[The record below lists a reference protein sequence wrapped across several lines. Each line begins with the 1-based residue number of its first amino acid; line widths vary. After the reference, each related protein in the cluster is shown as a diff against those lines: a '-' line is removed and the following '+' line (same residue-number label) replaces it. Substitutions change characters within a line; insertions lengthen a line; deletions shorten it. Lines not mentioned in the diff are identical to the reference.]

1 MASAARQQQMQ
12 PQPGQRPQLGGGKG
26 RPNPAQ
32 KPITTMPVPP
42 QGGFGK
48 IASQM
53 GTQMGGLQPGA
64 TFMGGTV
71 TPDTIGPNGQRVG
84 GVMPPQLGGLQPM
97 QPQPPQLGGG
107 KGQPGT
113 PSNVPAYAQPYI
125 NDMMQKQVQLTHE
138 LPNQLGAATA
148 YPFQQ
153 PSQLGAA
160 AGGLG
165 GGKGQPGQMGGLSG
179 MSDLQRQAL
188 QQGEMT
194 NPYIRPDAGIYDAVG
209 REMPGGMGDQ
219 NRAQVMPMRNDMD
232 SYINSLPAPNEYSV
246 ARQPMLQPA
255 VQPSQM
261 PQMNQE
267 QMLQQYQTMLRGAP
281 APVAA
286 LAPVAQPVAAAPKPF
301 VSQPVQKESPRQT
314 IQRRMQRMAAARRGM
329 R

>member
-1 MASAARQQQMQ
+1 MGMASAARQQQMQ

-32 KPITTMPVPP
+32 QPAQQP

-84 GVMPPQLGGLQPM
+84 GTMPPQLGNPM
-97 QPQPPQLGGG
+97 PPQLGGG
-107 KGQPGT
+107 KGQPGAT
-113 PSNVPAYAQPYI
+113 SNVPAYAQPYI
-125 NDMMQKQVQLTHE
+125 GNMMNNEQLPVPTM
-138 LPNQLGAATA
+138 
-148 YPFQQ
+148 Q
-153 PSQLGAA
+153 PPSPLGAA
-160 AGGLG
+160 AAGLG
-165 GGKGQPGQMGGLSG
+165 GGKGQPSQMGGLSG

-194 NPYIRPDAGIYDAVG
+194 NPYIRPAAGIYDAVG
-209 REMPGGMGDQ
+209 REMPGSMGGQ
-219 NRAQVMPMRNDMD
+219 M
-232 SYINSLPAPNEYSV
+232 PAPNEYSV

-261 PQMNQE
+261 PQMSNE
-267 QMLQQYQTMLRGAP
+267 MMQQFQTMLRGMP
-281 APVAA
+281 QEQQ
-286 LAPVAQPVAAAPKPF
+286 PVAQPVAQPAVQQPQMGGFRSAIQNAVKQQQQPKPGVNPF
-301 VSQPVQKESPRQT
+301 VSQPVQKENPRQAA
-314 IQRRMQRMAAARRGM
+314 QRRMQQMAAARRGM

>member
-1 MASAARQQQMQ
+1 MGMASAARQQQMQ

-32 KPITTMPVPP
+32 QPAQQP

-84 GVMPPQLGGLQPM
+84 GTMPPQLGNPM
-97 QPQPPQLGGG
+97 PPQLGGG
-107 KGQPGT
+107 KGQPGAT
-113 PSNVPAYAQPYI
+113 SNVPAYAQPYI
-125 NDMMQKQVQLTHE
+125 GNMMNNEQLPVPTM
-138 LPNQLGAATA
+138 
-148 YPFQQ
+148 Q
-153 PSQLGAA
+153 PPSPLGAA
-160 AGGLG
+160 AAGLG
-165 GGKGQPGQMGGLSG
+165 GGKGQPSQMGGLSG

-194 NPYIRPDAGIYDAVG
+194 NPYIRPAAGIYDAVG